1 VRGIELEDGDEVV
14 GAVVA
19 SPGGSLLPVCANG
32 YGKRT
37 DFSEY
42 RQQNRG
48 GKGVIDIKTTDR
60 NGSVVAVA
68 CVKEGDQVMLMSAGG
83 MTVRIPVDEVS
94 VIGRNT
100 QGVRLM
106 NIDADDRVTAVAKIA
121 SEDVAEE
128 EVAAAEEE
136 TKKAVT
142 PLPDAIEGDVPDV
155 EEETA
160 GEEE

>member
-1 VRGIELEDGDEVV
+1 
-14 GAVVA
+14 
-19 SPGGSLLPVCANG
+19 
-32 YGKRT
+32 
-37 DFSEY
+37 
-42 RQQNRG
+42 
-48 GKGVIDIKTTDR
+48 
-60 NGSVVAVA
+60 
-68 CVKEGDQVMLMSAGG
+68 
-83 MTVRIPVDEVS
+83 
-94 VIGRNT
+94 
-100 QGVRLM
+100 M